1 VTTTKIKARVDS
13 EFDLLLNRT
22 LKEMSLNN
30 EMLRTEDM
38 AYFDLQGYI
47 RDAAGYL
54 HITDERIINDVQR
67 ELA

>member
-1 VTTTKIKARVDS
+1 MTTTKIKARADS
-13 EFDLLLNRT
+13 EFDMLLNRT
-22 LKEMSLNN
+22 LKEMDQNC
-30 EMLRTEDM
+30 EMLRPEDM

-54 HITDERIINDVQR
+54 HITDERLIAAVQE

>member
-22 LKEMSLNN
+22 LKEMDQNC
-30 EMLRTEDM
+30 EMLRPEDM

-54 HITDERIINDVQR
+54 HITDERLIAAVQA
-67 ELA
+67 ELS

>member
-1 VTTTKIKARVDS
+1 MTTTKIKARVDS

-30 EMLRTEDM
+30 EMLRPEDM

-54 HITDERIINDVQR
+54 HITDERLIAAVQA
-67 ELA
+67 ELS